1 MRSCRAAMRR
11 KSARWRR
18 WTDGVVNG
26 PADYALIF
34 AVILVANTASSL
46 TGFGG
51 TVLALPFV
59 AMIIGVKM
67 AVPVLVV
74 QAWVLAIFICAEA
87 RRSISWRDWAKIV
100 VFVVLGLP
108 VGLWVAGVVREE
120 PLKLA
125 LGLFTL
131 ALGSYGMIR
140 PLPREDSRERL
151 VGWKRRALTGLLALG
166 GVVHGAFATGGPLI
180 VVYGTR
186 AMPEKSTFRVTM
198 SATWLTLNTILLT
211 QWFIRG
217 TFTEP
222 QLKLAALCVPFTL
235 AGMAIGTV
243 AHYRVDELLFRRALY
258 TVLIIAS
265 LMLIGSA
272 VGVG

>member
-1 MRSCRAAMRR
+1 MRSWRAATRPPTAT
-11 KSARWRR
+11 SRR
-18 WTDGVVNG
+18 WTDGGVNG

-34 AVILVANTASSL
+34 AIILLANTASSL

-59 AMIIGVKM
+59 AMLIGVKT

-74 QAWVLAIFICAEA
+74 QAWVLAVFICGHAH
-87 RRSISWRDWAKIV
+87 RSISWRDWAKIV
-100 VFVVLGLP
+100 GFVVAGLP
-108 VGLWVAGVVREE
+108 VGIWAAGVVPEN

-131 ALGSYGMIR
+131 GVGAYGIAR
-140 PLPREDSRERL
+140 PLPRADSRERL
-151 VGWKRRALTGLLALG
+151 VGWKGRAMTALLALG

-198 SATWLTLNTILLT
+198 SATWLTLNTILLA

-217 TFTEP
+217 SFTEP
-222 QLKLAALCVPFTL
+222 QLKLAALCIPFTL
-235 AGMAIGTV
+235 AGMALGTI
-243 AHYRVDELLFRRALY
+243 AHYRVNELLFRRILY
-258 TVLIIAS
+258 AVLLIAS
-265 LMLIGSA
+265 GMLLHSA
-272 VGVG
+272 LS